1 MARRPQPP
9 GGRGQAEAPPPGGE
23 GGSPGVGDWRRRL
36 AALAVFGMRPGLE
49 RVRALLARLG
59 EPQRAFRAVHVVGSN
74 GKSSTT
80 RYAAAVLGAHGLRA
94 GAYLSPHLRDW
105 TERVLVDG
113 RPVAAAVLGAAV
125 EEALRAAAALPAAV
139 GEATQFEVLTAAAFL
154 ALAESG
160 VEAAAVEA
168 GLGGRLDATNV
179 LAAPVVVLTNVALEH
194 TDVLGSTRAAI
205 FAEKAAVIG
214 PGGEAVFGPLGDLEG
229 AAREHC
235 RRVGARARFLRP
247 SDRGRGA
254 AGAAEGE
261 PECPAGDVAVSGG
274 PGEFTVVLRV
284 GEDGA
289 REVVDGLALPTAAPY
304 QRDNAA
310 LAVAAARLL
319 LGRLDAA
326 AVRGALA
333 RTGVPGRLQVF
344 GERPLRV
351 ADGAHNP
358 HGMAALTEALAA
370 LSPPRPLVAVVAAMA
385 DKDVEGV
392 LATLAPRVEAVVCTQ
407 VASERSLGAAAL
419 AARLRALQAQGR
431 VAAPPGGPAVTWT
444 RDAHAAVRR
453 AVRLAGPAG
462 TVLVTGSLYLLE
474 ELADLLPGGP
484 G

>member
-1 MARRPQPP
+1 MARR
-9 GGRGQAEAPPPGGE
+9 RQAD
-23 GGSPGVGDWRRRL
+23 DWRRRL
-36 AALAVFGMRPGLE
+36 AALSVFGMRPGLE

-80 RYAAAVLGAHGLRA
+80 RYTSALLAAHGRRA
-94 GAYLSPHLRDW
+94 GAYLSPHLHDW

-113 RPVAAAVLGAAV
+113 RPIGAGTLGRAV
-125 EEALRAAAALPAAV
+125 ERALAAAADLPPAV

-194 TDVLGSTRAAI
+194 TDVLGPTRAAI

-214 PGGEAVFGPLGDLEG
+214 AGAEAVFGPLGDLED
-229 AAREHC
+229 AARAHC
-235 RRVGARARFLRP
+235 RRVGARPHFLRP
-247 SDRGRGA
+247 GPAVTERGEAAGGAGGA
-254 AGAAEGE
+254 ATATLPA
-261 PECPAGDVAVSGG
+261 AGDVAVAGRPGG
-274 PGEFTVVLRV
+274 FSVALRLGEGGEAEVL
-284 GEDGA
+284 G
-289 REVVDGLALPTAAPY
+289 GLAVPTAAPY

-319 LGRLDAA
+319 LGRLDPTAA
-326 AVRGALA
+326 RQALA
-333 RTGVPGRLQVF
+333 ATGVPGRLQVW
-344 GERPLRV
+344 GERPLRL

-358 HGMAALTEALAA
+358 HGMAALVEALAA
-370 LSPPRPLVAVVAAMA
+370 LAPPRPLVAVVAAMA

-392 LATLAPRVEAVVCTQ
+392 LATLAPRADVVVCTQ
-407 VASERSLGAAAL
+407 VASSRSLAAAAL
-419 AARLRALQAQGR
+419 AARLRALQRAGL
-431 VAAPPGGPAVTWT
+431 VAPPPAGPQVTWS

-453 AVRLAGPAG
+453 AQGFAGVGG

-474 ELADLLPGGP
+474 ELADLLPGDAGR
-484 G
+484 